1 MREAIT
7 PMGIAALAV
16 LALIATS
23 KASFAQAGS
32 TGGTIGKQDK
42 SISGDGEAP
51 TTSPRDR
58 KNPPAR
64 PVKPNQGTHSA
75 CEAANIEGNWNS
87 QGLSET
93 IQRAGCDF
101 LAKIPSSL
109 FNHTVKGH
117 YLGSSNYSI
126 AIARSNQ
133 ITGCTTMMFGS
144 MTLTSGAQFKTVITS
159 TDGKCDLPANFTE
172 TRMWTR

>member
-1 MREAIT
+1 MREAIA
-7 PMGIAALAV
+7 PVGIAALAV

-51 TTSPRDR
+51 STLPPDR
-58 KNPPAR
+58 KIPPAR
-64 PVKPNQGTHSA
+64 LVKPNQGADSA
-75 CEAANIEGNWNS
+75 CEAAKIEGNWNS
-87 QGLSET
+87 QGLSEN
-93 IQRAGCDF
+93 IQQTGCDF
-101 LAKIPSSL
+101 LAKVPGSF
-109 FNHTVKGH
+109 FNHTVKGR
-117 YLGSSNYSI
+117 YLGSSNYSLT
-126 AIARSNQ
+126 IARSNQ
-133 ITGCTTMMFGS
+133 ITGCITVMFGR
-144 MTLTSGAQFKTVITS
+144 MTLISGAQFKTVITS